1 MSLAA
6 LVIDVA
12 RRSPDAVA
20 VEGPEGSMTYGQLDE
35 RAGRLV
41 EILAARGIEPGD
53 RVALWLGKSAGAV
66 VAMQAA
72 LRCGACYV
80 PIDPSSPSSRARR
93 IIVDCGARALVV
105 DEAHRSPLERGDPP
119 LIVLEPDQDPDS
131 PTPAAASTPTFDTEQ
146 LAFIL
151 YTSGSTGTPKGVC
164 ISHRAAL
171 AFVRWAHATVEARP
185 ADRFSSH
192 APFHFDLSVLD
203 LYAAFMAG
211 ARVCL
216 IPEGLAYAPARLVE
230 FMTERRISV
239 WYSVPSVLMLMMEHG
254 GLLELSSPP
263 RVLLFAGEAF
273 PIKHLR
279 RLWTRFSGACRL
291 LNLYGPTETNVCT
304 AYEVTDIDPERATPV
319 PIGKACAGD
328 EAWVITSEGER
339 ASPGETGELW
349 VDGPTVMSGYW
360 GQPRHTG
367 KPYATGDIVRVL
379 PEGGFEYV
387 GRRDH
392 MVKVRGMRIELG
404 EIEAALLEH
413 PGVGRVAVVVH
424 GDGLEARLVAFV
436 VPSPSEAAPSLLAL
450 KRQCASRL
458 PRYMVIDHVRR
469 LEQLPHNVNGKVDRR
484 VLADSLRRDDGHARR

>member
-6 LVIDVA
+6 LVSDAA

-20 VEGPEGSMTYGQLDE
+20 VEGPDGPVTYGQLDE
-35 RAGRLV
+35 RA
-41 EILAARGIEPGD
+41 EHLAARLMAAGVSRGD
-53 RVALWLGKSAGAV
+53 RVALWMGKSAAAI
-66 VAMQAA
+66 VAMQAV

-80 PIDPSSPSSRARR
+80 PIDPASPAPRARK
-93 IIVDCGARALVV
+93 ILVDCAARALVV
-105 DEAHRSPLERGDPP
+105 DEAHRDPLDEGDPP
-119 LIVLEPDQDPDS
+119 VVVLGPEHDPDAA
-131 PTPAAASTPTFDTEQ
+131 TRAPASVPNFEPEQ

-171 AFVRWAHATVEARP
+171 AFVRWAHATVDAKP
-185 ADRFSSH
+185 DDRFSSH

-230 FMTERRISV
+230 FMQERRISV

-254 GLLELSSPP
+254 GLLELPSPP

-273 PIKHLR
+273 PVKHLR
-279 RLWTRFSGACRL
+279 RLWSRFSGASRL

-304 AYEVTDIDPERATPV
+304 FHEVTDLEAERTTPV
-319 PIGKACAGD
+319 PIGRACAGD
-328 EAWVITSEGER
+328 EAWAVTSEGER

-349 VDGPTVMSGYW
+349 VDGPTLMTGYW
-360 GQPRHTG
+360 GQPPRAG
-367 KPYATGDIVRVL
+367 KPYATGDVVRVL
-379 PEGGFEYV
+379 PDGGFEYV

-413 PGVGRVAVVVH
+413 PGVGRVAVMV
-424 GDGLEARLVAFV
+424 DGQGLDARLVAFV
-436 VPSPSEAAPSLLAL
+436 VASPSQAAPSLLAL
-450 KRQCASRL
+450 KRQCATRL

-469 LEQLPHNVNGKVDRR
+469 LEQLPHNTNGKVDRR
-484 VLADSLRRDDGHARR
+484 ALADSLRRDDGHGRR